1 MGEDEVQRTLSDY
14 ETSVNPSVLEAI
26 RLLASRLRGLHVQH
40 INSTKVGGG
49 VAEILYK
56 LVPLMQDLGIQTR
69 WDTIGG
75 DAEFF
80 KFTKKVHNV
89 LQGERVVIEK
99 PEFDHFFEVNR
110 SYENL
115 VDPEADI
122 VIIHDPQPLALIEAR
137 RKRSSWKWIW
147 RCHIDLSR
155 ADYKIWNRLAPLVEK
170 YDASVFSMPEFSR
183 PLDIPQYMI
192 SPSIDPISDKN
203 KPLTRKK
210 IKAVLA
216 DFGIDPERPI
226 MTQVSR
232 FDRLKDPLGVIDVY
246 RIVKK
251 RSNLQM
257 ILAGGAADDDP
268 EGQTVLTEVREKAGS
283 DPDIHIIN
291 LPPFSDFEINAI
303 VRGSTVIIQKS
314 IREGFG
320 LTVTEALWKRRPVI
334 ASPVGGIKRQILD
347 KITGL
352 AAFSTEG
359 CAYYVRQILSNPLMG
374 RRLGRWGHMHVR
386 ENFLITRHL
395 RDYLLLFLSLNSGDE
410 PIVYLK

>member
-1 MGEDEVQRTLSDY
+1 MGEQELQRTLDDY
-14 ETSVNPSVLEAI
+14 AATIKPSVLDGI
-26 RLLASRLRGLHVQH
+26 RLLASRLSGTRVQH

-49 VAEILYK
+49 VAEILHK
-56 LVPLMQDLGIQTR
+56 IVPLMQDLGIETR

-75 DAEFF
+75 DDEFF
-80 KFTKKVHNV
+80 KFTKKVHNA
-89 LQGERVVIEK
+89 LHGERIVFEK
-99 PEFDHFFEVNR
+99 PEFDHFFDVNR
-110 SYENL
+110 SNEN
-115 VDPEADI
+115 VIDPQADI
-122 VIIHDPQPLALIEAR
+122 VVIHDPQPLALIEAR
-137 RKRSSWKWIW
+137 QRLNSRNWIW

-155 ADYKIWNRLAPLVEK
+155 ADTALLNRLAPLVEK
-170 YDASVFSMPEFSR
+170 YSASIFSMPEFSR

-203 KPLTRKK
+203 KPLTKRK
-210 IKAVLA
+210 IAAVLER
-216 DFGIDPERPI
+216 FGIDPDRPI
-226 MTQVSR
+226 LTQVSR

-246 RIVKK
+246 RLVKR
-251 RSNLQM
+251 RSNLQLV
-257 ILAGGAADDDP
+257 LAGGAADDDP
-268 EGQTVLTEVREKAGS
+268 EGQEVLAEVREKAGD
-283 DPDIHIIN
+283 DPDIHILN
-291 LPPFSDFEINAI
+291 LPPFSDVEINAL
-303 VRGSTVIIQKS
+303 VRGSTVVIQKS

-347 KITGL
+347 KVTGL

-359 CAYYVRQILSNPLMG
+359 CAYYVRQLLQNPMMG
-374 RRLGRWGHMHVR
+374 RRLGRAGHTHAR